1 MTEPLLRRQP
11 RKPMSDINVVPYID
25 VMLVLL
31 VIFIIAAPLLSQG
44 VKVDLPQAAARAVD
58 TKDPENLVVTVD
70 REGHYYLDDRPID
83 EKALRRK
90 VGAILAA
97 RPLTTVLIRGDRR
110 VPYGTVVQA
119 MVLLQNSGAPSVG
132 LITEP
137 PPRR

>member
-1 MTEPLLRRQP
+1 
-11 RKPMSDINVVPYID
+11 
-25 VMLVLL
+25 
-31 VIFIIAAPLLSQG
+31 
-44 VKVDLPQAAARAVD
+44 
-58 TKDPENLVVTVD
+58 LVVTVD

-97 RPLTTVLIRGDRR
+97 RPRTPVLIRGDRR